1 MVRSQRAEFMCI
13 DASEFMCIHGLL
25 LVHIEAF
32 KDMACSQIRCVS
44 YVRRV
49 RQCITVTGSSD
60 GRKNIF

>member
-1 MVRSQRAEFMCI
+1 MCI